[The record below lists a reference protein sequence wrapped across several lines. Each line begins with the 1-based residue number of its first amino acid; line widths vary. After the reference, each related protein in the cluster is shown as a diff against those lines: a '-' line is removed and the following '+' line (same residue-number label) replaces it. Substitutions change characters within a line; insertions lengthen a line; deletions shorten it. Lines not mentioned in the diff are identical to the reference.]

1 MKNILYVFL
10 LISQVF
16 FAQNGFEKGNVLYQK
31 GQYQQ
36 AVEEYENVIKEDK
49 LQSAE
54 LYFNLANSYYKLN
67 KVAPSIY
74 NYEKALVLKPHDE
87 QTLNNLKFAK
97 KLTIDE
103 IKEVPKVG
111 FAKLIQNFTGIFNY
125 NTWAKIAVGIAF
137 AFLLSFIGYY
147 FSQLTL
153 SKRIYFIGMFVLLI
167 ALVLSVTAGMSEK
180 SHFDNDR
187 PAIVF
192 SEMSEVRSEPQKA
205 GSAIILLHEGAKVY
219 VMETV
224 GSWKKIELTDGSEGW
239 IDATTIKEV
248 K

>member
-1 MKNILYVFL
+1 MKNIVYLFL
-10 LISQVF
+10 LITQVF
-16 FAQNGFEKGNVLYQK
+16 FAQSGFEKGNRLYQDNK
-31 GQYQQ
+31 FEAAAQ
-36 AVEEYENVIKEDK
+36 EYENVLKENK
-49 LQSAE
+49 EHSAE
-54 LYFNLANSYYKLN
+54 LYFNLGNCYYKLN

-111 FAKLIQNFTGIFNY
+111 FAKLIQNFTGIFDY

-137 AFLLSFIGYY
+137 LFLLSFIGYY

-153 SKRIYFIGMFVLLI
+153 TKRMYFIGMFVLLVGV
-167 ALVLSVTAGMSEK
+167 VLSVAAAMSEK
-180 SHFDNDR
+180 DHFDNDR

-192 SEMSEVRSEPQKA
+192 SEVSEVRSEPQKA
-205 GSAIILLHEGAKVY
+205 GSAIFVLHEGAKVY
-219 VMETV
+219 VTETLLN
-224 GSWKKIELTDGSEGW
+224 WKKIELTDGTEGW
-239 IDATTIKEV
+239 IDASTIKEV

>member
-125 NTWAKIAVGIAF
+125 NTWAKIAIGIAF